1 MLAVLRKLPMLV
13 RILQPIEAFVRSPCA
28 LSAAAASAPYDG
40 ATPSASATCCS
51 CTQLGSALLGAVYIR
66 STAAKA
72 YAKAEAHCHNPA
84 HSSHANRTHSSCL
97 VDR

>member
-13 RILQPIEAFVRSPCA
+13 RILQPIKAFVRSPCA

-51 CTQLGSALLGAVYIR
+51 CTRLGSALLGAVYIR
-66 STAAKA
+66 STAAAKA
-72 YAKAEAHCHNPA
+72 YAKAEAHCRNPA
-84 HSSHANRTHSSCL
+84 HSFSIEGVGVCR
-97 VDR
+97 R